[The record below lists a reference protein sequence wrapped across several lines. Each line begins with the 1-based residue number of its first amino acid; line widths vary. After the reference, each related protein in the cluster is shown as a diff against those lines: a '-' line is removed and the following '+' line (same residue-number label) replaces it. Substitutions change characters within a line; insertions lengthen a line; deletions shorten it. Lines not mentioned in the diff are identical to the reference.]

1 MKNKFLFQLLLA
13 TFIVVLAS
21 CGGGTEQASPETKPA
36 EKLVKVA
43 LPAFN
48 SDSAYVYTE
57 KQVAFGPRVPNTPA
71 HVKCGD
77 YLIAELKRHGAEV
90 IVQEGAATAYTG
102 ESLKFRNIVGRV
114 NPELKRRIMI
124 SCHWDTRPFSD
135 QDAEKP
141 KERFDGAVDGAASAG
156 IMLELARVLK
166 ANPAAVGV
174 DLVFFDAEDYGSPNT
189 ANSYCLGSQ
198 YFAAKPPIKE
208 NLPVYGINL
217 DMVAAAGAQFHRE
230 GYSMEY
236 ASGTVMRVWSIADE
250 LGYSQSFVQQNSN
263 PITDDHFYVNS
274 ILGIPTIDIIQ
285 HDPNSQTGFGTYWH
299 TQNDNMKAVDKAT
312 LQMIGRVML
321 GVVFSEKPGV

>member
-1 MKNKFLFQLLLA
+1 MKNKFLFQPIVA
-13 TFIVVLAS
+13 TLIVVMAS
-21 CGGGTEQASPETKPA
+21 CGGGTEQPSPETKPA
-36 EKLVKVA
+36 EKLVKVP

-57 KQVAFGPRVPNTPA
+57 KQVAFGPRVPNTEA

-114 NPELKRRIMI
+114 NPELKQRIMI

-166 ANPAAVGV
+166 ANPAPVGL
-174 DLVFFDAEDYGSPNT
+174 DLVFFDAEDYGSPTT

-208 NLPVYGINL
+208 NMPAFGINL

-236 ASGTVMRVWSIADE
+236 ASGTVMRVWSIAEE
-250 LGYSQSFVQQNSN
+250 LGYAQSFVQQNTN
-263 PITDDHFYVNS
+263 PITDDHYYINS

-299 TQNDNMKAVDKAT
+299 TQNDNMKAVDKTT

-321 GVVFSEKPGV
+321 GVVFSENAGV

>member
-1 MKNKFLFQLLLA
+1 MKNKFLFQPIVA
-13 TFIVVLAS
+13 TLIVVMAS
-21 CGGGTEQASPETKPA
+21 CGGGTEQPSPETKPA
-36 EKLVKVA
+36 EKLVKVP

-57 KQVAFGPRVPNTPA
+57 KQVAFGPRVPNTTA

-114 NPELKRRIMI
+114 NPELKQRIMI

-156 IMLELARVLK
+156 LMLELARVLK
-166 ANPAAVGV
+166 ANPAPVGL
-174 DLVFFDAEDYGSPNT
+174 DLVFFDAEDYGSPTT

-208 NLPVYGINL
+208 NMPAFGINL

-236 ASGTVMRVWSIADE
+236 ASGTVMRVWSIAEE
-250 LGYSQSFVQQNSN
+250 LGYAQSFVQQNTN
-263 PITDDHFYVNS
+263 PITDDHYYINS

-299 TQNDNMKAVDKAT
+299 TQNDNMKAVDKTT

-321 GVVFSEKPGV
+321 GVVFSENAGV

>member
-1 MKNKFLFQLLLA
+1 
-13 TFIVVLAS
+13 
-21 CGGGTEQASPETKPA
+21 
-36 EKLVKVA
+36 
-43 LPAFN
+43 
-48 SDSAYVYTE
+48 
-57 KQVAFGPRVPNTPA
+57 VPNTTA

-90 IVQEGAATAYTG
+90 IVQEGSATAYTG

-166 ANPAAVGV
+166 ASPAPVGL
-174 DLVFFDAEDYGSPNT
+174 DLVFFDAEDYGSPST

-198 YFAAKPPIKE
+198 YFAARPPIKE
-208 NLPVYGINL
+208 NMPVFGINL

-236 ASGTVMRVWSIADE
+236 ASGTVMRVWSIAEE

-299 TQNDNMKAVDKAT
+299 TQNDNMKAVDEAT
-312 LQMIGRVML
+312 IQMIGRVML
-321 GVVFSEKPGV
+321 GVVFSEKPGA

>member
-1 MKNKFLFQLLLA
+1 MKNKFLFQPIVA
-13 TFIVVLAS
+13 TLIVVMAS
-21 CGGGTEQASPETKPA
+21 CGGGTEQPSPETKPA
-36 EKLVKVA
+36 EKLVKVP

-57 KQVAFGPRVPNTPA
+57 KQVAFGPRVPNTEA

-114 NPELKRRIMI
+114 NPQLKRRIMI

-174 DLVFFDAEDYGSPNT
+174 DLVFFDAEDYGSPST

-198 YFAAKPPIKE
+198 YFAVKPPIKE
-208 NLPVYGINL
+208 NMPVFGINL

-236 ASGTVMRVWSIADE
+236 ASGTVMRVWSIAEE

-299 TQNDNMKAVDKAT
+299 TQNDNMKAVDKTT

-321 GVVFSEKPGV
+321 GVLFAEKAEA

>member
-1 MKNKFLFQLLLA
+1 MKNKHLLNLVFPALLVLLA
-13 TFIVVLAS
+13 G
-21 CGGGTEQASPETKPA
+21 CGGGNEQKPVENKPA
-36 EKLVKVA
+36 ENLVKVA

-48 SDSAYVYTE
+48 SDSAYIYTE

-71 HVKCGD
+71 HVKCSD

-90 IVQEGAATAYTG
+90 IVQEGSATAYTG

-114 NPELKRRIMI
+114 NPQLKQRVMI

-141 KERFDGAVDGAASAG
+141 KERFDGAVDGAASGG

-166 ANPAAVGV
+166 TSPAPVGL
-174 DLVFFDAEDYGSPNT
+174 DLVFFDAEDYGSPTT

-198 YFAAKPPIKE
+198 YFASKPPIKE
-208 NLPVYGINL
+208 NLPKYGINL

-236 ASGTVMRVWSIADE
+236 ASNIVMRVWSIAEE
-250 LGYSQSFVQQNSN
+250 LGYAQSFVQQNTN
-263 PITDDHFYVNS
+263 PITDDHYYVNS

-299 TQNDNMKAVDKAT
+299 TQSDNMKAVDKST
-312 LQMIGRVML
+312 MQMIGRVML
-321 GVVFSEKPGV
+321 GVVFAEKVGV